1 MIITTIIILMVSI
14 ILMLMFIVVIIVLML
29 SLMVTL
35 ILNITTMYLTGTRWS
50 NSKDFEANILNIAG
64 LLNNYRKYSEIPNT
78 INKHRNISMCYYT

>member
-1 MIITTIIILMVSI
+1 
-14 ILMLMFIVVIIVLML
+14 
-29 SLMVTL
+29 
-35 ILNITTMYLTGTRWS
+35 MYLTGTRWS